1 MAANFTRLVTNG
13 KLHSA
18 LRMLVEEL
26 NGGPLQLDEH
36 IGNERVCDILKSNHP
51 GGRTSV

>member
-1 MAANFTRLVTNG
+1 MQRNSGDPDVAMTANFAHLVTNG
-13 KLHSA
+13 KLVLA

-36 IGNERVCDILKSNHP
+36 ISNE
-51 GGRTSV
+51 